1 VSGGTTGL
9 PDGWA
14 DTDVGT
20 TGAQGSASYA
30 TGTFTVHGAG
40 ADVWGASDAFNYV
53 YQTLTGDGRI
63 IASVATVSSEANW
76 VKAGVMIRSSLSPS
90 SAQAFMLVSHA
101 KGVAFQRRTDDGAT
115 SVSTSGSAS
124 TAPHWVELVRNG
136 SLIAAYESPDGSNW
150 TLVGSDTFTAMP
162 DTVLVG
168 LAVSSHVQGT
178 LATATFDSVQI
189 TRPTSNAC
197 SSVSLSQ
204 TSFYSGGPAS
214 DWHVTVTA
222 PEDTCTWTAAIDQSW
237 LLLNGVAGPAT
248 ISGTGSQTLELQT
261 LDNGTGAFRYGTF
274 TIAGVTYKVTQ
285 EPE

>member
-1 VSGGTTGL
+1 L
-9 PDGWA
+9 PDGWT

-40 ADVWGASDAFNYV
+40 ADVWGTSDAFNYV

-63 IASVATVSSEANW
+63 IARVAAVSSEANW

-136 SLIAAYESPDGSNW
+136 SLITAYESPDGSNW
-150 TLVGSDTFTAMP
+150 TLVGSDTFTTLP

-178 LATATFDSVQI
+178 LSTATFDGVQV
-189 TRPTSNAC
+189 TRQTSNAC

-214 DWHVTVTA
+214 DWHITVTA
-222 PEDTCTWTAAIDQSW
+222 PEDTCTWTASIDQSW

-261 LDNGTGAFRYGTF
+261 LDNRTGAFRYGTF